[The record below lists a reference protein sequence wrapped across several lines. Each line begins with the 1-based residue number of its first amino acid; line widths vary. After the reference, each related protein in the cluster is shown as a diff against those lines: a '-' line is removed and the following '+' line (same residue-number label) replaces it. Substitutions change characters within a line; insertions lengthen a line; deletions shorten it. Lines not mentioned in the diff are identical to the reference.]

1 MFEIAA
7 KIRLTVVKLTINFLF
22 LNEDYLLTNELE
34 SLRLPRFKTSEGFFV
49 GMIIL
54 QICHQ
59 IFPDFFYK
67 LNTVF
72 VFFYFFSFEV
82 VWIPISRKISP

>member
-34 SLRLPRFKTSEGFFV
+34 SSRLPRFKTSEGFA
-49 GMIIL
+49 
-54 QICHQ
+54 
-59 IFPDFFYK
+59 DFLLEWLSYK
-67 LNTVF
+67 YVIK
-72 VFFYFFSFEV
+72 FSL
-82 VWIPISRKISP
+82 ISFIN